1 MSFLKTFLFLMMLIF
16 TTHSFAKSNDY
27 YRSTLVN
34 FLTECNSD
42 CKRAIFEQ
50 EIQYAFFS
58 LMEAV
63 LNQLRFELTEEKK
76 KVWEKKSN
84 I

>member
-1 MSFLKTFLFLMMLIF
+1 MSFIRTSLFLLMLVF
-16 TTHSFAKSNDY
+16 TTHSFAKSNEY
-27 YRSTLVN
+27 YRATIINV
-34 FLTECNSD
+34 LTECNSD
-42 CKRAIFEQ
+42 CKRAVFEQ

-58 LMEAV
+58 LMEAI

-76 KVWEKKSN
+76 KVWQKSN